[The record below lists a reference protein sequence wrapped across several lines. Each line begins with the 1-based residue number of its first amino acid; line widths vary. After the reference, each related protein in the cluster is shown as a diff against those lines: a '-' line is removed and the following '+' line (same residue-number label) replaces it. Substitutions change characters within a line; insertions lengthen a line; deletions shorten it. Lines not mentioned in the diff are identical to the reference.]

1 MTTPKALLLGSITV
15 ALAAATPCWLTAPA
29 WSAPLP
35 AAQAGGSTLPREIVG
50 ATAPLSSDQ
59 SKVLSEFIEGF
70 VNTIETTR
78 EGRSMDDAR
87 RALVEPL
94 RDPSATPVFRRAFSG
109 AAVSRLGPI
118 IGGKDTQRAI
128 HAMQVAAFIGTPEA
142 LALITG
148 RLGAEEGDA
157 SRRLSAASTLGHAL
171 EVATGLSAVEFD
183 TIDRAVFAAAE
194 KETEP
199 AVIQRHFR
207 VLTIIAS
214 RSGVPEASATLAR
227 TNQVK
232 LVRGVL
238 SKIDAKGA
246 ADGRMVVVARA
257 IADLQKQWTKLTSAH
272 DKFGPIVAPLLI
284 DVLGAGAKQWD
295 AAHSDEGDPK
305 SFADAVGGA
314 EVLLRV
320 VDTRLRAKAGE
331 VTPANAISN
340 AWEAKDRKAF
350 DELVAKW
357 TKVVSAPPYR

>member
-1 MTTPKALLLGSITV
+1 MRWSRPAIACRPPDSVDRVQHTRVRNQISTVTFPPEAPCKALAKSGFERPGHRLVIAMTTPKALLLGSITV
-15 ALAAATPCWLTAPA
+15 ALADATPCWLTAPA

-194 KETEP
+194 KETEVYRLPRAAHFDAEIMRLAVWEQLEP
-199 AVIQRHFR
+199 AEIAQ
-207 VLTIIAS
+207 VLGI
-214 RSGVPEASATLAR
+214 RP
-227 TNQVK
+227 
-232 LVRGVL
+232 
-238 SKIDAKGA
+238 GA
-246 ADGRMVVVARA
+246 ARNRLMRARRKA
-257 IADLQKQWTKLTSAH
+257 QLLFEEMSVESEPETS
-272 DKFGPIVAPLLI
+272 GP
-284 DVLGAGAKQWD
+284 
-295 AAHSDEGDPK
+295 
-305 SFADAVGGA
+305 
-314 EVLLRV
+314 RV
-320 VDTRLRAKAGE
+320 VSMVRRQ
-331 VTPANAISN
+331 S
-340 AWEAKDRKAF
+340 
-350 DELVAKW
+350 
-357 TKVVSAPPYR
+357 